1 MHVTPEIRLRGG
13 PRRAETTEVE
23 TAPPA
28 RRIPWGFVLSQLVVL
43 NVLFV
48 LWRVVGHLAL
58 VGHAGADR
66 RGLAIWRLERTLHLP
81 SERTVQQPLLA
92 HHDLVRL
99 ADGAY
104 ASLHVP
110 VLAVTLVWLLVRHR
124 DAYARWRDVLVVFTG
139 VGLLLQ
145 LVPVAPPR
153 LLPQLGVVDTG
164 RLDGLSVYGGGS
176 RGLTDQL
183 ASMPSIHV
191 GWALLVACAVVS
203 GSRRGM
209 RWLALLY
216 PVSITWVV
224 VVTGNHFWL
233 DGVAAAA
240 LLGLSY
246 AAVRGVR
253 AQAPGR
259 GRRRAAGGAS
269 PSTSP
274 PLAGGA
280 VVGGAGIPVVGGA
293 GVPVGG
299 GPAGAAG

>member
-1 MHVTPEIRLRGG
+1 MRLTSPIRLRSRALG
-13 PRRAETTEVE
+13 AETTEVD
-23 TAPPA
+23 TAAPA

-48 LWRVVGHLAL
+48 LWRLVGHVAL

-66 RGLAIWRLERTLHLP
+66 RGLAIWRLERSLHLP
-81 SERTVQQPLLA
+81 SERSVQRPLLD
-92 HHDLVRL
+92 HHDLMRL

-110 VLAVTLVWLLVRHR
+110 VLAVTLIWLLLRHR

-145 LVPVAPPR
+145 LLPVAPPR

-164 RLDGLSVYGGGS
+164 RLDGLSVYGAGS

-191 GWALLVACAVVS
+191 GWALLVACAVV
-203 GSRRGM
+203 GAARHRL

-216 PVSITWVV
+216 PASITYVV
-224 VVTGNHFWL
+224 VATGNHFWL
-233 DGVAAAA
+233 DGVAAGA
-240 LLGLSY
+240 LLAASY
-246 AAVRGVR
+246 AAVRIARSQVF
-253 AQAPGR
+253 GR
-259 GRRRAAGGAS
+259 GRRLGGGGTS

-274 PLAGGA
+274 P
-280 VVGGAGIPVVGGA
+280 VVGGTVA
-293 GVPVGG
+293 VPVGG